1 MLGKLL
7 KYEVKSVSRTYLPIY
22 VLVILMAVVNKILSV
37 VSPSSFETP
46 KVISAMGY
54 GMVLFGIY
62 LVTFFVSVMRFKTN
76 LLGDEGYLMF
86 TLPVSRNQLIMT
98 KTISAVIFSII
109 SVAVGLLSVFILLPY
124 GELLRSFGVFFEDL
138 GDAVRAIGGFNVFMY
153 GLYMLAIV
161 ILSAAMLSLPIYLAM
176 AMGQTANKNKLL
188 ASFGWYFV
196 INFIHQ
202 TVITILFTMAANTG
216 LLEKMGQ
223 VFMNMPASG
232 QVHFMF
238 FCVIA
243 YQLVICA
250 LCYFLTA
257 NILTNK
263 LNLE

>member
-22 VLVILMAVVNKILSV
+22 VLVILMAVVNMILSV

-124 GELLRSFGVFFEDL
+124 GELLRSFGAFFEDL
-138 GDAVRAIGGFNVFMY
+138 GDAET
-153 GLYMLAIV
+153 
-161 ILSAAMLSLPIYLAM
+161 ILKLSNM
-176 AMGQTANKNKLL
+176 AMME
-188 ASFGWYFV
+188 
-196 INFIHQ
+196 I
-202 TVITILFTMAANTG
+202 
-216 LLEKMGQ
+216 
-223 VFMNMPASG
+223 P
-232 QVHFMF
+232 
-238 FCVIA
+238 
-243 YQLVICA
+243 LVEIEDAICQQQEE
-250 LCYFLTA
+250 LIKSL
-257 NILTNK
+257 
-263 LNLE
+263 